1 MSDINVKL
9 LSEDNYVYFKNNVER
24 LTNVLKTND
33 DNSWLEKEFAKPI
46 FIEKKIRIPDFSLT
60 ENPESVDKDVDFN
73 NGKALYEALCGLPRY
88 ILSDPR
94 FWLWLQLEKFYKE
107 SREFIPITNGNMIK
121 RSWLYQEGGT
131 RRCLMMWGPLSRIF
145 YRVALTANRS
155 AVDCYDLTMWAFQ
168 NNERYRNLS
177 VRAFSSQPRLVRGV
191 LAGERRAVIENGCEY
206 TDFYPKIAK
215 YIIFAGSVRLLDV
228 FSEEDMAD
236 LAYKKMLEFYKEK
249 QSEGKN

>member
-1 MSDINVKL
+1 MSDINIKL

-24 LTNVLKTND
+24 LTNILKTND

-46 FIEKKIRIPDFSLT
+46 FIEKKIRIPDFSLM
-60 ENPESVDKDVDFN
+60 ENPESADKDVDFN
-73 NGKALYEALCGLPRY
+73 NGKALYEALRGLPRY

-121 RSWLYQEGGT
+121 RSWLYQQGGT
-131 RRCLMMWGPLSRIF
+131 RRCLMMWGALSRIY
-145 YRVALTANRS
+145 YRVALTANPSIADR
-155 AVDCYDLTMWAFQ
+155 YDLTRWAFQ

-177 VRAFSSQPRLVRGV
+177 VRTFSSHPRLVRGV
-191 LAGERRAVIENGCEY
+191 LAGERKAVAEKEHEY
-206 TDFYPKIAK
+206 TDFYTKIAK
-215 YIIFAGSVRLLDV
+215 YIIFAGSVRLLDG

-236 LAYKKMLEFYKEK
+236 LTYEKMMELYEEVEEK
-249 QSEGKN
+249 I